1 MSMDKGGKKNQ
12 NIQLS
17 IIVPVYNVEMYIR
30 PCIESIFNQGLD
42 EKYFE
47 VIIIND
53 GTEDRSMEMI
63 QDLIIFH
70 KNIIVINQKNQGIS
84 IARNVGIAAA
94 KGEYILMPD
103 SDDLLIENSLKPLLD
118 IAIKTKADLVVADY
132 LKMTNEEIQN
142 CDKISQ
148 KDFSVK
154 EKNGEQFFL
163 EYLSPYECHVWRI
176 LFRRIFLLDE
186 DIKFY
191 PGIAYED
198 IPYTHECYLKVHDPR
213 CGNETQRTDAFAAMP
228 QT

>member
-1 MSMDKGGKKNQ
+1 MNEKEKENT

-47 VIIIND
+47 VIIVND

-94 KGEYILMPD
+94 NGEYILMPD

-132 LKMTNEEIQN
+132 LKMLHNIKLHQY
-142 CDKISQ
+142 
-148 KDFSVK
+148 
-154 EKNGEQFFL
+154 KNIMLLTFWILELLHHLANINGLFL
-163 EYLSPYECHVWRI
+163 
-176 LFRRIFLLDE
+176 FL
-186 DIKFY
+186 
-191 PGIAYED
+191 
-198 IPYTHECYLKVHDPR
+198 
-213 CGNETQRTDAFAAMP
+213 
-228 QT
+228 